1 MGVKV
6 MMRRNIALSITLILI
21 STLGVGIA
29 PSSADELQRFDKGE
43 DKVAC
48 KPIREPSGMGRGFTA
63 SSREI
68 VLPKRML
75 RQSPGII
82 ELVTNCGN
90 VEIRPEFNRAPAAV
104 TFFNSLIQN
113 KFYDGTS
120 CHRLT
125 TDLTRFLQCGDP
137 TATGLG
143 DKVFTYSKEN
153 LPRNRK
159 GVYKKGTVVVQSRQG
174 ISSQFLIFYEDT
186 VLGPSYSIWG
196 TVISGLEILQYVA
209 EGGVEGGG
217 TDGSPV
223 IPLQII
229 RITTR

>member
-1 MGVKV
+1 MGVKA
-6 MMRRNIALSITLILI
+6 MLRRNFALSITLTLI
-21 STLGVGIA
+21 ASLGVSITPA
-29 PSSADELQRFDKGE
+29 TANDLRNLDRGE
-43 DKVAC
+43 DKVVC
-48 KPIREPSGMGRGFTA
+48 KPIREMPGMVRGFTA
-63 SSREI
+63 TSREV

-75 RQSPGII
+75 KQSPGII
-82 ELVTNCGN
+82 ELVTNCGTIA
-90 VEIRPEFNRAPAAV
+90 IRPEFNRAPAAV

-113 KFYDGTS
+113 KFYDLTF

-196 TVISGLEILQYVA
+196 TVISGLDILEYVA

-223 IPLQII
+223 IPLQIF

>member
-1 MGVKV
+1 MGVKA
-6 MMRRNIALSITLILI
+6 MLRRNFALSITLTLI
-21 STLGVGIA
+21 ASLGVSITPA
-29 PSSADELQRFDKGE
+29 TANDLRNFDKGE
-43 DKVAC
+43 DKVVC
-48 KPIREPSGMGRGFTA
+48 KPIREIAT

-75 RQSPGII
+75 KQSPGPLEFI
-82 ELVTNCGN
+82 TNCGTIL
-90 VEIRPEFNRAPAAV
+90 IRPEFNRAPAAV

-113 KFYDGTS
+113 RFYDGTS

-196 TVISGLEILQYVA
+196 TVISGLDILEYVA
-209 EGGVEGGG
+209 DGGVAGGG

-223 IPLQII
+223 IPLQIF

>member
-1 MGVKV
+1 MGVKA
-6 MMRRNIALSITLILI
+6 MLRRNLALSIALILI
-21 STLGVGIA
+21 SSLGISISPA
-29 PSSADELQRFDKGE
+29 SANELRSFDKDE
-43 DKVAC
+43 DKVIC
-48 KPIREPSGMGRGFTA
+48 KPVREGTNSA
-63 SSREI
+63 REI

-75 RQSPGII
+75 KQSPRLI
-82 ELVTNCGN
+82 ELITNCGTIS
-90 VEIRPEFNRAPAAV
+90 IRPEFTRAPAAV
-104 TFFNSLIQN
+104 TFFTSLAQS
-113 KFYDGTS
+113 KFYEGTS

-159 GVYKKGTVVVQSRQG
+159 GIYKKGTVVVQSRQG

-196 TVISGLEILQYVA
+196 IVVSGMEILEHIA
-209 EGGVEGGG
+209 DAGVLDGG
-217 TDGSPV
+217 TDGLPV
-223 IPLQII
+223 VPLQII
-229 RITTR
+229 KVITR